1 MWWRRHSSI
10 FLQMRPVSTLL
21 VKESQSKYLAP
32 TGICLKGA
40 RWYQDLWNRQHT
52 CCLLHLVSVRPSN
65 AQHFSTTPEPKRPPL
80 AQSKAEDLT
89 SDCSRENA
97 KALAWSAGWKGLGVL
112 AGAFGTYLPRAQI
125 FPIPGTEQFGH
136 RSSRAVGLRV
146 EGSLSPPWQ
155 TLTLRTM
162 LNVRILLSRVAW
174 VFHFPPQASASH
186 KFARQSLRSTRA
198 S

>member
-65 AQHFSTTPEPKRPPL
+65 AQHFSTTPEPKKTAPRTK
-80 AQSKAEDLT
+80 QSRGPDLRLQPRKCKGAGMVRGVERAWGPCWRIRYVFPSC
-89 SDCSRENA
+89 SDISDPGHGTVWTPKLQSRRSSGRRKLESTMADPDFKNHVEREN
-97 KALAWSAGWKGLGVL
+97 
-112 AGAFGTYLPRAQI
+112 
-125 FPIPGTEQFGH
+125 
-136 RSSRAVGLRV
+136 SSL
-146 EGSLSPPWQ
+146 
-155 TLTLRTM
+155 
-162 LNVRILLSRVAW
+162 
-174 VFHFPPQASASH
+174 
-186 KFARQSLRSTRA
+186 
-198 S
+198 